1 MESSPK
7 NITLEEIDLS
17 QENLSDLTSRSE
29 AIQQLLDSFSNV
41 GFCQIKGITGY
52 DSAKLLKWT
61 KMFFYEIP
69 EEEKIKQCGTRAF
82 NPENKNSYRG
92 YFPVQPGQ
100 LSCKRGLDLGHL
112 LEIPEHL
119 KGIPLVERTPF
130 LKLEG
135 REKELDEFYEVMY
148 GHRNLMHQTADL
160 IMRLLAEAGEE
171 DPNYFEPMFSDCP
184 LHTFRPLQY
193 PKRVDNIPQ
202 GAYLPD
208 GRILSTPAHMDS
220 GFLTLLQTFHY
231 PGLEIQVDGIWYAV
245 PPPQSPNTIVVN
257 LGEQM
262 TEMSNGRFKATIH
275 RVIDIGEDRF
285 SIPFF
290 YEPGCDTDINVKMPK
305 KLLPPGSE
313 SMYPLK
319 KEPLP
324 FAAFLLNKLPI
335 YAEYSSL
342 CDHLPSWVR
351 EKYLNHPSIKE
362 CWATQTGIE
371 IDGTKVKK

>member
-1 MESSPK
+1 MEASPK
-7 NITLEEIDLS
+7 DIILDVVDLS
-17 QENLSDLTSRSE
+17 PENLLNATSRSMV
-29 AIQQLLDSFSNV
+29 IQQLLDCFSNV
-41 GFCQIKGITGY
+41 GFCQIKGIEGY

-61 KMFFYEIP
+61 KFFFYDIP
-69 EEEKIKQCGTRAF
+69 EEDKIKQCGTRAF
-82 NPENKNSYRG
+82 NPNNSNSYRG

-112 LEIPEHL
+112 LEIPAHL

-130 LKLEG
+130 LKIET

-148 GHRNLMHQTADL
+148 DHRHLMHQTADL
-160 IMRLLAEAGEE
+160 IMSLLAEAGGE
-171 DPNYFEPMFSDCP
+171 DPSYFETMFSDCP

-193 PKRVDNIPQ
+193 PKRVENIPR

-245 PPPQSPNTIVVN
+245 PPPKTPNTIVVN

-290 YEPGCDTDINVKMPK
+290 YEPGCDTNINVKMPK
-305 KLLPPGSE
+305 RLLPPGTE
-313 SMYPLK
+313 SSYPTE

-335 YAEYSSL
+335 YAEYSSI
-342 CDHLPSWVR
+342 CDHLPDWVR
-351 EKYLNHPSIKE
+351 KKYLGHKSITG
-362 CWATQTGIE
+362 CWATQSGIE
-371 IDGTKVKK
+371 IDGSKLEI